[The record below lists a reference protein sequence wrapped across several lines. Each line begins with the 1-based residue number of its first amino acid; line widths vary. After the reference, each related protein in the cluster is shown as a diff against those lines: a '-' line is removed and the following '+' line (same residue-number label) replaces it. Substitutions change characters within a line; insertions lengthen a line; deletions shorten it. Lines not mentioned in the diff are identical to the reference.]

1 MFLHKIQSS
10 CSIEE
15 FAFEEEIYHC
25 HCYIFNL
32 RHIVKETS
40 RSLKDKFIIKETS
53 RSLTDKFIIKISVS
67 NRFTFRI
74 TVLFIPT
81 DIFYAVLFI
90 LFLSQNNN
98 FTF

>member
-32 RHIVKETS
+32 RHIV
-40 RSLKDKFIIKETS
+40 KETS

-90 LFLSQNNN
+90 LFPSQNNN